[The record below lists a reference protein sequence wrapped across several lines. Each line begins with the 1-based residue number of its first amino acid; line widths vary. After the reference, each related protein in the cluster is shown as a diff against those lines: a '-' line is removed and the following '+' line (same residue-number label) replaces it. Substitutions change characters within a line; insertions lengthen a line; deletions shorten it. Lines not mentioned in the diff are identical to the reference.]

1 LPRAAGGGVRV
12 SVVIPAYNAEDTI
25 EQCIRSVKRQ
35 GVDVEI
41 IVADNYS
48 TDGTAEKARRLGAKV
63 LPRSGR
69 PGNPASAR
77 NAGLSVAKGEY
88 VLFLDSDEVLG
99 EGVLKDC
106 LKLANEMEIG
116 MVKIPIVFV
125 GSTFWS
131 RCSAFWKNTH
141 YRVCKKTLG
150 NVPRFFCR
158 RLLGERPFDE
168 ELPCKE
174 DWDLYERMRRRGVSE
189 AYSRAAMYHLEPKTL
204 GEMTAKNLRYSKALL
219 DLSRR
224 GRGPLATI
232 FRQFL
237 RTSVEAL
244 RRPPKNPLI
253 LAGCLILILIN
264 AQLMLLRKITPK

>member
-1 LPRAAGGGVRV
+1 MPKASGGGVRV

-25 EQCIRSVKRQ
+25 EECIRSAMSQ

-106 LKLANEMEIG
+106 LRLANEMEIG

-141 YRVCKKTLG
+141 YKVCKKTTG
-150 NVPRFFCR
+150 NIPRFFPR
-158 RLLGERPFDE
+158 RLLGEKPFNE
-168 ELPCKE
+168 KLPCKE
-174 DWDLYERMRRRGVSE
+174 DWELYERMRSKGVSE
-189 AYSRAAMYHLEPKTL
+189 AYSKAKMYHLEPKTL
-204 GEMTAKNLRYSKALL
+204 KEMTIKNIKYSKSLTK
-219 DLSRR
+219 LSKH
-224 GRGPLATI
+224 I
-232 FRQFL
+232 
-237 RTSVEAL
+237 
-244 RRPPKNPLI
+244 KNPYKTIIKQSFMTLI
-253 LAGCLILILIN
+253 QAVKNPPTNPLTLIGCLILLIIN
-264 AQLMLLRKITPK
+264 IYLAVLARIQP

>member
-1 LPRAAGGGVRV
+1 MHKASGGGVRV

-41 IVADNYS
+41 VVADNYS

-141 YRVCKKTLG
+141 YRVCKKTTG
-150 NVPRFFCR
+150 NIPRFFPR
-158 RLLGERPFDE
+158 KLLGEKPFNE
-168 ELPCKE
+168 KLPCKE
-174 DWDLYERMRRRGVSE
+174 DWELYERMRRKGVPE
-189 AYSRAAMYHLEPKTL
+189 AYTKTKMYHLEPKTL
-204 GEMTAKNLRYSKALL
+204 KEMTTKNIKYSKALTN
-219 DLSRR
+219 LSKH
-224 GRGPLATI
+224 
-232 FRQFL
+232 
-237 RTSVEAL
+237 V
-244 RRPPKNPLI
+244 KNPYRTIIKQSLMTLI
-253 LAGCLILILIN
+253 QAIKEPPRNPLTLAGCLILVTINTYLILL
-264 AQLMLLRKITPK
+264 QKIT